1 MPSKLKILAWRSH
14 FVDKELTAE
23 SQAAVRELDPAKR
36 IALYQTMQ
44 RQFMERA
51 PFAMLLQKNA
61 VAVLGKGVS
70 GFNVGPMPD
79 YTHYAQISQ
88 GVNARLQM
96 LAGSFASIPLTLFG
110 LILVTFLIGRVMP
123 IDPVIAIA
131 GDHAPPDVIAAV
143 REQLGLDKP
152 LFVQFWIYLVNLLHG
167 DLGRSVMTSHPVT
180 ADIAQFFPAT
190 LELATTAIIDRHRS
204 SACRSACSPPTRQG
218 SRFDHVVR
226 VVSLAGQS
234 VPVFVLGLLC
244 LLVFYVKLGIAPGT
258 GQLDVAYEGL
268 VPRVT
273 GMLVLDAAIAGDWDS
288 FWDALAHLAQPALV
302 LAYFSMAYITR
313 MTRAF
318 MIELLSGEYII
329 TARAKGLS
337 AARILWRHAFG
348 NIAVRLV
355 TVLALAYA
363 GLLEGAVITE
373 TVFSWPGLGL
383 YLTVSL
389 LNADMNAVLGA
400 TLVVGLIYLVLNL
413 LADVLYRLLDP
424 RVA

>member
-1 MPSKLKILAWRSH
+1 M
-14 FVDKELTAE
+14 
-23 SQAAVRELDPAKR
+23 
-36 IALYQTMQ
+36 
-44 RQFMERA
+44 
-51 PFAMLLQKNA
+51 
-61 VAVLGKGVS
+61 
-70 GFNVGPMPD
+70 
-79 YTHYAQISQ
+79 
-88 GVNARLQM
+88 NARLQM

-110 LILVTFLIGRVMP
+110 LTLVTFLIGRVMP

-152 LFVQFWIYLVNLLHG
+152 LFVQFWIYLSNLMHG

-180 ADIAQFFPAT
+180 ADIVQFFPAT
-190 LELATTAIIDRHRS
+190 LELATTAII
-204 SACRSACSPPTRQG
+204 AAIVVGVPLGVFAAARQG

-244 LLVFYVKLGIAPGT
+244 LLVFYVKLGVAPGT

-273 GMLVLDAAIAGDWDS
+273 GMLVLDAALAGDWDS
-288 FWDALAHLAQPALV
+288 FGDALAHLAQPSLV

-318 MIELLSGEYII
+318 MIESLSGEYII

-337 AARILWRHAFG
+337 SARILWRHAFG
-348 NIAVRLV
+348 NISVRLV

-400 TLVVGLIYLVLNL
+400 TLVVGLVYLVLNL

>member
-1 MPSKLKILAWRSH
+1 
-14 FVDKELTAE
+14 
-23 SQAAVRELDPAKR
+23 
-36 IALYQTMQ
+36 
-44 RQFMERA
+44 
-51 PFAMLLQKNA
+51 
-61 VAVLGKGVS
+61 
-70 GFNVGPMPD
+70 
-79 YTHYAQISQ
+79 
-88 GVNARLQM
+88 
-96 LAGSFASIPLTLFG
+96 
-110 LILVTFLIGRVMP
+110 VMP

-143 REQLGLDKP
+143 RQQLGLDKP
-152 LFVQFWIYLVNLLHG
+152 LFVQFWIYLTNLMHG
-167 DLGRSVMTSHPVT
+167 DLGQSVMTTHPVT
-180 ADIAQFFPAT
+180 QDIAQFFPAT
-190 LELATTAIIDRHRS
+190 LELATTAIIVAVIVGVPLGVLAAS
-204 SACRSACSPPTRQG
+204 RQG

-234 VPVFVLGLLC
+234 VPVFVVGLLC

-258 GQLDVAYEGL
+258 GQLDVAYEGM

-273 GMLVLDAAIAGDWDS
+273 GMLVVDSIIAGDWDS
-288 FWDALAHLAQPALV
+288 LWDALAHLAQPALV

-318 MIELLSGEYII
+318 MIESLSGEYII

-337 AARILWRHAFG
+337 ATRVLWRHAFG
-348 NIAVRLV
+348 NISVRLV

-413 LADVLYRLLDP
+413 LSDLLYRLLDP